1 MLYFLLI
8 YLVYFFMG
16 TDINTFL
23 GIFLLNYMINDS
35 FDFYSN
41 LDPSNSKHILDMLHD
56 LLQKELKKFLPG
68 GGGGGPEPEFIP
80 YMEHL
85 LDDKREIKS
94 TWMYSAPLEL
104 NKEDLEEI
112 ALSIDK
118 HNNNLDKPVGVEFKE
133 EKDKLIAKNSFL
145 DQDHHHPYEL
155 AGLSLY
161 TKEFF
166 FYYKNWILRDISNYN
181 FLSICK
187 LYYESDNKSLLPE
200 KMESYWKIWHNSQIS
215 STLFRLQVLL
225 DSDRS
230 ILNIRASNVYFEAND
245 NLLIIGAGILCKHY
259 VYENMLKFYEANKTI
274 SRVVFFTKAW
284 EFYQEALQKYY
295 PFFHHYNWH
304 VKLAL
309 LEGSFADIT
318 ANLNNEI
325 KVENAVKSMPPLN
338 ERVLSKLYKP
348 AWYKVPEPD
357 WFREMPWQHP
367 SELKENISVHSIKF
381 RFVFDSK
388 TFFLKE
394 EKPEIKSFML
404 REYWNISVSCPSKI
418 RQN

>member
-1 MLYFLLI
+1 
-8 YLVYFFMG
+8 
-16 TDINTFL
+16 
-23 GIFLLNYMINDS
+23 
-35 FDFYSN
+35 
-41 LDPSNSKHILDMLHD
+41 
-56 LLQKELKKFLPG
+56 
-68 GGGGGPEPEFIP
+68 
-80 YMEHL
+80 
-85 LDDKREIKS
+85 
-94 TWMYSAPLEL
+94 
-104 NKEDLEEI
+104 
-112 ALSIDK
+112 
-118 HNNNLDKPVGVEFKE
+118 
-133 EKDKLIAKNSFL
+133 
-145 DQDHHHPYEL
+145 
-155 AGLSLY
+155 
-161 TKEFF
+161 
-166 FYYKNWILRDISNYN
+166 
-181 FLSICK
+181 
-187 LYYESDNKSLLPE
+187 
-200 KMESYWKIWHNSQIS
+200 MESYWKIWHNSQIS